1 MAATCIFVHNPVLIS
16 MVVNQENII
25 IEFKKYKKKYF
36 NVPIKISYELFYSKQ
51 PLTYF
56 NNNIKNK
63 YKNEKLNR

>member
-1 MAATCIFVHNPVLIS
+1 MPATCIFENNPVLIS
-16 MVVNQENII
+16 MVINGDTII
-25 IEFKKYKKKYF
+25 VKFKTYRKKYY
-36 NVPIKISYELFYSKQ
+36 NVPIEIAYAFFYSKQ